1 MLAAACAS
9 RVDPR
14 WHRRALADWDAW
26 RPGARVLGFQG
37 PHWDADEHDI
47 GPRSS
52 QPCSS
57 LTHGESAGGAGV
69 SLCRYDKPLSKV
81 CRCCCADHRCALAQ
95 RFPLRVSVVV
105 DAILGGVGDVAQ
117 GLQTHQ
123 VQARDS
129 VVGVSGFEA
138 REGVLSDDEGAGAE
152 GDEAGIEGVDV
163 DVGCEG
169 VVGTAQRFCASHHR
183 PKPPQRG
190 SAPHPHSEKG
200 LPAENLRSAEVQ
212 EQPFLKV
219 LRGWALR
226 SSTLTPSGRSLK
238 DDVGSVPAPG
248 WLGLLSAACLRR
260 PRCPSWG
267 DEHPRRTL
275 PPLRSL
281 QFSL

>member
-1 MLAAACAS
+1 MKTAEGQFAPSLRPWVGGPDRAWPVGG
-9 RVDPR
+9 RVWD
-14 WHRRALADWDAW
+14 RAFRQHQL
-26 RPGARVLGFQG
+26 PSGN
-37 PHWDADEHDI
+37 
-47 GPRSS
+47 
-52 QPCSS
+52 
-57 LTHGESAGGAGV
+57 TAGGV
-69 SLCRYDKPLSKV
+69 KSNEVRFHLSL
-81 CRCCCADHRCALAQ
+81 
-95 RFPLRVSVVV
+95 
-105 DAILGGVGDVAQ
+105 LGGVGDVAQ

-190 SAPHPHSEKG
+190 SAPHPHSENG

-248 WLGLLSAACLRR
+248 WLRLLSAACLRR